1 MDSIIPKEGG
11 TKASTGAG
19 GILPRS
25 RPRELEDPLNL
36 FVYHPLAARLARLL
50 VPTGIAPN
58 AVSVMS
64 LAALCAATW
73 AFVAIDWPLNAA
85 IGLLFMLSWHVV
97 DGADGDLA
105 RMTGRTSAT
114 GELVDGFCDY
124 MGNIVMYV
132 AFAFLLDDWLGGW
145 AWALAVG
152 AGLSHIV
159 QTNHAETQR
168 RLYWWRA
175 YGMPW
180 LRTAAASGDVVF
192 RGGNWIGRLIGWGAI
207 LYVWLSDRMSPS
219 ANPIDAALAA
229 AAGDP
234 RETQRIRAMVRRASR
249 TSLALQKW
257 LGANPKTIIIA
268 AAIALGSP
276 LYYFLATTVAL
287 NLLLAVSIVHHRRV
301 EARLAAAVSRA

>member
-1 MDSIIPKEGG
+1 MIQKEGG
-11 TKASTGAG
+11 TKAQAAAG
-19 GILPRS
+19 KAIQRT

-64 LAALCAATW
+64 LVMLCAATW
-73 AFVAIDWPLNAA
+73 AFVGLSWPVNAL
-85 IGLLFMLSWHVV
+85 IGLVFMLAWHVV

-114 GELVDGFCDY
+114 GELVDGVCDY
-124 MGNIVMYV
+124 AGNVIMYF
-132 AFAFLLDDWLGGW
+132 AFAFLLDDTLGAW
-145 AWALAVG
+145 AWLLAVAAG
-152 AGLSHIV
+152 ASHII

-168 RLYWWRA
+168 RTYLWRA
-175 YGMPW
+175 YGVPW
-180 LRTAAASGDVVF
+180 LRNAAASGDALF
-192 RGGNWIGRLIGWGAI
+192 RGEGWFSRLFGFWAI
-207 LYVWLSDRMSPS
+207 AYVWLSDRMSPS
-219 ANPIDAALAA
+219 ANPIDAALAD

-249 TSLALQKW
+249 VSIVLEKG
-257 LGANPKTIIIA
+257 LGANPKTLIIA

-276 LYYFLATTVAL
+276 LYYFLTTIVAL

-301 EARLAAAVSRA
+301 EARLAAAVSRT